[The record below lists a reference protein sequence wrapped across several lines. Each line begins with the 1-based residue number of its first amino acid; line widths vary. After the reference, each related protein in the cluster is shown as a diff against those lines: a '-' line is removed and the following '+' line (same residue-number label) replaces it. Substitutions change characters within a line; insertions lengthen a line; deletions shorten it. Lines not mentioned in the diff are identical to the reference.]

1 MVSSSSVFFGFSAS
15 TSSSD
20 SMIGLFGFGLE
31 LEAGDMFTFLAKD
44 QAIKKDRESRKR
56 MLGMKILHDV
66 IY

>member
-20 SMIGLFGFGLE
+20 SMIGLFGFGFE
-31 LEAGDMFTFLAKD
+31 LEAVDMFTFLAKD
-44 QAIKKDRESRKR
+44 QAIKERESRNR
-56 MLGMKILHDV
+56 MLGMKILYAV